1 MPAIKRQQAHTSKFV
16 NTKVLSVI
24 NDRDGVP
31 LLVPQLR

>member
-1 MPAIKRQQAHTSKFV
+1 MPAIKRQQAYTSKFV
-16 NTKVLSVI
+16 DTTALGAL